1 MSGVDL
7 SVIIPSVNSY
17 SDLTGCLQA
26 LQATEGV
33 TTEIIVVDR
42 LGYHVREYL
51 WREFPDVTVIPMPGD
66 ATIPQMRMVG
76 IERAAAPFVGV
87 IEDHVLVPP
96 DWGRRMLDELDKGQ
110 DVVAGSIANAA
121 TDSFMDWAAFLC
133 EYSGSLPPLPEGPAE
148 GVPGN
153 NVVYRKEVLD
163 RYKDVLAE
171 CKWENNLHD
180 AMRRDGVTLMMKPD
194 IVVGHK
200 MHYSFRLYM
209 EQRFFYSRSYA
220 GARVAGESMPKKLF
234 FAAAACA
241 LPPVLLYRTVSRI
254 VSKKYHVDL
263 LIKSMPLQVAFVC
276 SWALGEAVGALLGPG
291 NALSK
296 VR

>member
-1 MSGVDL
+1 MSGADL
-7 SVIIPSVNSY
+7 SVIVPSVNSY
-17 SDLTGCLQA
+17 RDLDGCLQA
-26 LQATEGV
+26 LRAMADV

-42 LGYHVREYL
+42 LGYHVCEYLRREYPEIIVL
-51 WREFPDVTVIPMPGD
+51 PVPGD
-66 ATIPQMRMVG
+66 TTIPAMRMIG
-76 IERAAAPFVGV
+76 IERASAPFVGV

-96 DWGRRMLDELDKGQ
+96 DWGRRMLDELAAGQ
-110 DVVAGSIANAA
+110 DVVAGSIENAA
-121 TDSFMDWAAFLC
+121 TDTLVDWGAFLC

-180 AMRRDGVTLMMKPD
+180 AMRRDGIILMMRPQ
-194 IVVGHK
+194 IMVGHK

-209 EQRFFYSRSYA
+209 EQRFLYSRSYA
-220 GARVAGESMPKKLF
+220 GARVAGQPMSKKLY

-241 LPPVLLYRTVSRI
+241 LPPVLLYRTVQRI
-254 VSKKYHVDL
+254 VSKKKHVGL
-263 LIKSMPLQVAFVC
+263 LMKSMPLQGAFVC
-276 SWALGEAVGALLGPG
+276 SWALGEAVGGLLGPG